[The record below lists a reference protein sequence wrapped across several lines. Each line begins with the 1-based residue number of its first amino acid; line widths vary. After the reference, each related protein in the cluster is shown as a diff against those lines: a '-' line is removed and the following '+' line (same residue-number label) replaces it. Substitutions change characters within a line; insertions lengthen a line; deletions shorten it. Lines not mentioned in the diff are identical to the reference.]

1 MQPNSDTKERHDKRY
16 EKRRERIYRC
26 AVTDNRYFFEECGG
40 STARGQFADPTE
52 RAKYHL
58 HKGFT
63 KLGISSRSQ
72 LDRVLPSEP
81 ATGQPPQ

>member
-1 MQPNSDTKERHDKRY
+1 VTATIDSTGGRHSCQQ
-16 EKRRERIYRC
+16 RRP
-26 AVTDNRYFFEECGG
+26 AVHQRRT
-40 STARGQFADPTE
+40 
-52 RAKYHL
+52 AKYHL

-81 ATGQPPQ
+81 ATVQPPQ